1 MKALHALSIAELTSA
16 YASGQTTPALV
27 VDHYLNRIARF
38 DPELKSYTEVDEA
51 GARSAA
57 EEARTRYLAGT
68 ARPLEGVPVAI
79 KANIDV
85 AGLVTNAGIEAR
97 RHAVAVS
104 DAEVVR
110 RLRAAGAIILGS
122 LNMHEAAAGA
132 TTDNEAYGR
141 AMNPHRIGHTP
152 GGSSGGSGAAV
163 AAGLCQAALGTD
175 TLGSVRIPAAYNGV
189 YGLKPTHGLIS
200 DAGLVPLS
208 RRLDA
213 IGPLARSVGDLEAM
227 IRAMAEIAPVAEV
240 RKVALPDVVDRV
252 EVQRAVRQ
260 GYDLAVGLLEGMG
273 LATQRYAFDV
283 DLTKVRVG
291 GFVEALDEFRADNAE
306 ALAAN
311 PEGFSKQLRGLV
323 GFAANA
329 SADARAAGAAAVE
342 AAAAAMRAILLDA
355 DVILLPT
362 APQTA
367 FAHDGP
373 APVSQADFTGLANV
387 AGLPALSLPA
397 GWSPEGMPVAVQL
410 IGRKNGEA
418 TLLALAA
425 MLDAVLK
432 GYAPPPGYD

>member
-1 MKALHALSIAELTSA
+1 MKPLHQLSIAELTSA
-16 YASGQTTPALV
+16 YAAGQTTPGLV
-27 VDHYLNRIARF
+27 VDHYLNRIAAF
-38 DPELKSYTEVDEA
+38 DPQLKSYTEVDAA
-51 GARSAA
+51 GARAAA
-57 EEARTRYLAGT
+57 EGARARYADGT

-85 AGLVTNAGIEAR
+85 KGLVTNAGIAAR
-97 RHAVAVS
+97 RHAVAGA
-104 DAEVVR
+104 DAAVVA
-110 RLRAAGAIILGS
+110 RLRGAGAIILGS

-189 YGLKPTHGLIS
+189 YGLKPTHGLVS
-200 DAGLVPLS
+200 DAGLVPLA

-213 IGPLARSVGDLEAM
+213 IGPLARSVADLGAM
-227 IRAMAEIAPVAEV
+227 MRAMADLAAAAPVA
-240 RKVALPDVVDRV
+240 KVALPDIVERV

-260 GYDLAVGLLEGMG
+260 GYDLAASLIGGMG
-273 LATQRYAFDV
+273 IATQRYALDA

-291 GFVEALDEFRADNAE
+291 GFVEALDEFTADTRDE
-306 ALAAN
+306 LARN
-311 PEGFSKQLRGLV
+311 PEGFSKNLRALV

-329 SADARAAGAAAVE
+329 SPEARAAGKAAVE
-342 AAAAAMRAILLDA
+342 AAAAAVRAILLDA

-397 GWSPEGMPVAVQL
+397 GWSEDGLPVAVQL
-410 IGRKNGEA
+410 IGRANGEA

-425 MLDAVLK
+425 RLDAVLK
-432 GYAPPPGYD
+432 GYAPPPGFA